1 MARST
6 TTIANERSNFD
17 LIDPLLKLEE
27 ERNPRTAFG
36 GTIGGRTFY
45 ELMRDPTVS
54 FTEEKEEVTTTPP
67 PIDTLRIGE
76 QMLPIESDTT
86 EAPALDETVL
96 DIFNAVQ
103 EQQQREGLPSI
114 YETSRELRDD
124 RPIEYKGDASAAA
137 INSFAEKEKTFT
149 SHVPDRVEERARK
162 VSNFVKDPVNLNPTQ
177 ASTVSGLTPKID
189 GKTFDTRKKANN
201 DIRAIDPK
209 VRANSFKDLDP
220 DGTAKRQGALGA
232 ALHSLDAVRSVDLN
246 RSMNVYDK
254 DTGKTSPEA
263 AFSLVPDDIFLQVA
277 AINAE
282 EYFASTVNSRDIFFD
297 NKSNKDKPR
306 VAIEQ
311 QNETL
316 GREIIKA
323 YRKATNQNPDTDIV
337 KEEATTIG
345 DFAKNIY
352 QQANPELVERVA
364 GNYANNERAYF
375 QLTFEGDKQL
385 NDPEVLPYR
394 KRLIDKARTRVRKN
408 RIVASIDANKIS
420 GNRKGV
426 KFSKASDE
434 ALNFLDNV
442 PIVID
447 NRRFSILLQTALGF
461 ITSRP
466 DLSNYLD
473 SYMRAPDSDR
483 WKLDI
488 LGIGASKITDLE
500 VQYKMTQAKNKIKR
514 YNNEPIVPQ
523 LEIVEHLRV
532 EYDKAVKELITDIKS
547 LSVELGDV
555 FYFNHGRQGFAGR
568 IQGSDHD
575 LSYHK
580 SKVVRALIRSPNV
593 YLVKEGS
600 RAEANLRQMYAMVLA
615 DTHATSVNELL
626 LTYDKSM
633 GTLNQRINMREIA
646 LQRRNI
652 KGSEALPMMR
662 EKLLDLF
669 SDKLEGWG
677 DRLKQAYVTDPEAIQ
692 AFTESFSTEVKKENV
707 NVITVADRTSN
718 TRLPNVKLD
727 FERDAELIDAISDK
741 GMDGLLFIEGL
752 IEFSDYAKWKRNKTG
767 KPFRAKFNA
776 HTDGKTSG
784 TAILA
789 QFLGNQDTSF
799 LTGGVRYNN
808 YTLTDRGDIRD
819 KLTYELKKNMS
830 MIPSSELY
838 KGTTFKNLSAGVTN
852 RTIPELLNSIA
863 DVIFTDR
870 SLNKNSMMTIPYGVE
885 FDTLRGKVEESIR
898 KSYSERNN
906 ILEEKSTRDPDDMFS
921 FAIDLLENSNNFNNA
936 VSALHKVYIDH
947 GVSQVLDPF
956 VLEYKSIMRSFT
968 KLSQAMNTPIPIKA
982 ADGSYL
988 VLSRKS
994 SGGID
999 TETSPVQ
1006 YQIGNKKYSVSRY
1019 IVVEDM
1025 TGTKENINP
1034 ETGFNEA
1041 FIGDDDFSAGIS
1053 MLIHGADGSIQA
1065 LTFSGESLKR
1075 LKIAVGEDP
1084 DSYVSNAYGLSL
1096 YDADM
1101 VDVGSYDTIIREANK
1116 HFNKL
1121 TEYNVGEEIT
1131 KSLIQYY
1138 DNFMKSLNYV
1148 EDVVNNSQDNN
1159 QPLKRRSDS
1168 DLLSDREKAFIVDL
1182 LSHNSEYKKDKKSG
1196 DVTNPL
1202 SNDPDLA
1209 KFTNRSQFVVSLE
1222 NGYFNVKNTDRDL
1235 PKMSVRL
1242 REYSGPDFP
1251 VTADREVVEEIIE
1264 LSEQFDVFPPE
1275 NYKPRMAELDVAFL
1289 KKFLKLYQTYLFGK
1303 DFSRLRRFT
1312 KETKQRQIKLKSF
1325 IDKYGYKVYDENGKE
1340 IGIDVQYLGS

>member
-1 MARST
+1 MGRSA
-6 TTIANERSNFD
+6 TTIANERSNFS

-45 ELMRDPTVS
+45 ELMSDPTVS
-54 FTEEKEEVTTTPP
+54 FTEDKEEVTATP
-67 PIDTLRIGE
+67 PIDTIRTGE
-76 QMLPIESDTT
+76 QMLPVESDTT
-86 EAPALDETVL
+86 EAPALDGTVL
-96 DIFNAVQ
+96 DIFNSAVE

-114 YETSRELRDD
+114 YETSQELRDD

-149 SHVPDRVEERARK
+149 SYAPDRVEERARK

-177 ASTVSGLTPKID
+177 ASTISGLTPKID
-189 GKTFDTRKKANN
+189 GKTFDTRRQANN

-246 RSMNVYDK
+246 RSMNVYNK

-263 AFSLVPDDIFLQVA
+263 AFSLVPDDMFLQIA

-297 NKSNKDKPR
+297 SKNNKDNKPR

-323 YRKATNQNPDTDIV
+323 YRTATNQSPDTDIV
-337 KEEATTIG
+337 KEEAITVG

-364 GNYANNERAYF
+364 GNYSKNERAYF
-375 QLTFEGDKQL
+375 QLTSTGNEQL
-385 NDPEVLPYR
+385 NHSEVSPYR

-408 RIVASIDANKIS
+408 RIVASVDANKIS

-426 KFSKASDE
+426 RFSKASDE

-447 NRRFSILLQTALGF
+447 RRRFSILLQTALGF

-466 DLSNYLD
+466 DLNNYLD
-473 SYMRAPDSDR
+473 SYMRAKDSDR

-488 LGIGASKITDLE
+488 LGIGSSKITDLE
-500 VQYKMTQAKNKIKR
+500 VEYKLTQAKNKIKR

-523 LEIVEHLRV
+523 LEIVEHIRV
-532 EYDKAVKELITDIKS
+532 EYDKAVKEIITDIKS

-555 FYFNHGRQGFAGR
+555 FYFNHARQGFAGR
-568 IQGSDHD
+568 IQVSDHD
-575 LSYHK
+575 LNYQK
-580 SKVVRALIRSPNV
+580 SKIVRALIRSPNV

-600 RAEANLRQMYAMVLA
+600 RAEANLRQMYAMILA
-615 DTHATSVNELL
+615 DTSATSVNELL

-677 DRLKQAYVTDPEAIQ
+677 DRLKQAYTTNPETIQ
-692 AFTESFSTEVKKENV
+692 AFTDSFSTEVKKENV

-718 TRLPNVKLD
+718 TRLPNVQLD
-727 FERDAELIDAISDK
+727 FERDAELIDAISGK
-741 GMDGLLFIEGL
+741 GMDGLLFVEGL

-767 KPFRAKFNA
+767 KPFRANFNA

-819 KLTYELKKNMS
+819 KLTYELKKNMN

-838 KGTTFKNLSAGVTN
+838 GGITFKKLSAGVTN
-852 RTIPELLNSIA
+852 RTIPELLDAIA
-863 DVIFTDR
+863 NVIFTDR
-870 SLNKNSMMTIPYGVE
+870 ALNKNSMMTIPYGVE
-885 FDTLRGKVEESIR
+885 FDTLKGKVEESIR

-921 FAIDLLENSNNFNNA
+921 FAVDLLENSNNFNNA
-936 VSALHKVYIDH
+936 IAALHKVYIDH
-947 GVSQVLDPF
+947 GVAHVLDPF

-968 KLSQAMNTPIPIKA
+968 KLSQAMNTPIPIKT
-982 ADGSYL
+982 ADGTYL

-994 SGGID
+994 SGGVD
-999 TETSPVQ
+999 TETSPIQ
-1006 YQIGNKKYSVSRY
+1006 YQIGNKKYSVSKY
-1019 IVVEDM
+1019 LVVEDM
-1025 TGTKENINP
+1025 TGTKEKINP
-1034 ETGFNEA
+1034 KTGFNEA
-1041 FIGDDDFSAGIS
+1041 FTGDDDFSAGIS

-1075 LKIAVGEDP
+1075 LKTAVGEDP
-1084 DSYVSNAYGLSL
+1084 DSYVSNAFGLSIF
-1096 YDADM
+1096 DADI
-1101 VDVGSYDTIIREANK
+1101 VDVGSYDTVIREANK

-1121 TEYNVGEEIT
+1121 IEYNVGQEIT
-1131 KSLIQYY
+1131 KSLEKYY
-1138 DNFMKSLNYV
+1138 NNFIESLNYV

-1159 QPLKRRSDS
+1159 QPLQKRSS
-1168 DLLSDREKAFIVDL
+1168 NDLLSDREKAFIVDL
-1182 LSHNSEYKKDKKSG
+1182 LGHNSAYKEDKKTG
-1196 DVTNPL
+1196 QVINPL
-1202 SNDPDLA
+1202 ANDPNLS
-1209 KFTNRSQFVVSLE
+1209 KFKSLSQFEVSAE
-1222 NGYFNVKNTDRDL
+1222 NGYFRRKISYKESFDDRM
-1235 PKMSVRL
+1235 K
-1242 REYSGPDFP
+1242 SGIKH
-1251 VTADREVVEEIIE
+1251 EEMLGEILTIGKR
-1264 LSEQFDVFPPE
+1264 FDVSKD
-1275 NYKPRMAELDVAFL
+1275 NYTKFVDNLDVAFL
-1289 KKFLKLYQTYLFGK
+1289 KNFLKLYSTYLFGVN
-1303 DFSRLRRFT
+1303 FSRLKEFT
-1312 KETKQRQIKLKSF
+1312 QETKQRQIKLKSF
-1325 IDKYGYKVYDENGKE
+1325 INKNGYKVYDENGKE
-1340 IGIDVQYLGS
+1340 ISIDLQYFGS